1 MQIVLRRKAL
11 IVLAVSFLWSGLPSH
26 VAAAATKN
34 VAPVVSEKASD
45 WLLNPE
51 LLEHAHLKTVWQQTL
66 PVKPGEGFDAISLL
80 GDRLYLRS
88 DRNYMWSL
96 DAVKGDVIFS
106 RSAAPAGIPVL
117 GLITHGDR
125 IISVVG
131 NQLTE
136 CSTITGAEQR
146 VADLELSIV
155 APPVRNEQFFYVAA
169 ADRRLHALRAHD
181 LVRIFKVAPEDDSL
195 ITTVVAEDNLVVFG
209 TSEGDVVAIMADA
222 PKKLWE
228 FKAPEA
234 VAGSIVRDGSSF
246 YFACKDTNVYRID
259 MTGTMAAGMA
269 WKFQTEAVLDRSP
282 LVTDGFVYQYAPGR
296 GLTAIN
302 KQSGQAAWS
311 LPEGLDLLAE
321 SDGKA
326 YVITKVRTL
335 AVVDNVTGK
344 RLYSVNCA
352 PVTGHASNTENAR
365 IYVMDGHGRVAC
377 LEPTR

>member
-11 IVLAVSFLWSGLPSH
+11 IVLAVSLLWSGLPSQG
-26 VAAAATKN
+26 AAAKKN
-34 VAPVVSEKASD
+34 AAPVVVEKASD
-45 WLLNPE
+45 WLLSPE
-51 LLEHAHLKTVWQQTL
+51 LLEQARLKTVWQQTL
-66 PVKPGEGFDAISLL
+66 PVKPGEKFDAITLL

-96 DAVKGDVIFS
+96 DAAKGDVIFS
-106 RSAAPAGIPVL
+106 RSVSHENVPVL
-117 GLITHGDR
+117 GLVGYGDR
-125 IISVVG
+125 IISVIG

-136 CSTITGAEQR
+136 YSTITGTEQR

-155 APPVRNEQFFYVAA
+155 APPVRNEQFFYIAA

-181 LVRIFKVAPEDDSL
+181 LVRIFKVAAEDDSL

-222 PKKLWE
+222 PKKLWQ

-234 VAGSIVRDGSSF
+234 VAGSIVRDGNSF

-259 MTGTMAAGMA
+259 MTETMRAGMT
-269 WKFQTEAVLDRSP
+269 WKFQTESVLDRSP
-282 LVTDGFVYQYAPGR
+282 LVTDGLVYQYAPGR
-296 GLTAIN
+296 GLTAID
-302 KQSGQAAWS
+302 KQEGRAIWS
-311 LPEGLDLLAE
+311 LSEGLDLLAE

-326 YVITKVRTL
+326 YVITKNRTL
-335 AVVDNVTGK
+335 VVMDSATGK
-344 RLYSVNCA
+344 KLYSVNCA
-352 PVTGHASNTENAR
+352 SVIGHVSNTQNAR
-365 IYVMDGHGRVAC
+365 MYIVDGRGRVAC